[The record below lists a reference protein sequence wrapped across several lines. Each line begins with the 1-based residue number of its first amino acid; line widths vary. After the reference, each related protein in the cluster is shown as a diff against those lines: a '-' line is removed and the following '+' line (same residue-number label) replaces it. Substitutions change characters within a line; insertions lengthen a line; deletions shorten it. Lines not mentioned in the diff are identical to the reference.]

1 MHQPRSLIVFLSLK
15 HWSEPLTKRMKTSMH
30 QSRVQSRNEIFVHPE
45 IMDWNPEMVW
55 LSSVDGSCLSS
66 QWPWK
71 IQELSIPSKTHVT
84 RRPKIRDLTPFVSII
99 AWISRITAWIFRNIA
114 WIFRI
119 IAGLCRLP
127 VHGSSTPALSISYH
141 KMYSYT
147 WGVHPMCI
155 RCTSIV

>member
-1 MHQPRSLIVFLSLK
+1 
-15 HWSEPLTKRMKTSMH
+15 
-30 QSRVQSRNEIFVHPE
+30 
-45 IMDWNPEMVW
+45 MDWNPEMVW
-55 LSSVDGSCLSS
+55 LSSVDGSCLSR

-99 AWISRITAWIFRNIA
+99 AWIFRITAWIFRNIA

-147 WGVHPMCI
+147 MS
-155 RCTSIV
+155 CTSNVYKMYIYCLAVNASCACELCILMLVCIDVMYRCNRFGNN